1 MYKANP
7 VKLNLREKEIIIYNH
22 NKRREKTSFQ
32 QTKFQRIYILST
44 NQPTKKKLTNQPTY
58 YLPHVFEQKGSSLFK
73 AFQFLSNIA
82 ITGASAAVAAAA
94 TA

>member
-22 NKRREKTSFQ
+22 NKRREKN
-32 QTKFQRIYILST
+32 KFST
-44 NQPTKKKLTNQPTY
+44 NKISKDIHTINKSTNKEKLTNQPTY

-82 ITGASAAVAAAA
+82 ITGAAAAAAA

>member
-22 NKRREKTSFQ
+22 NKRREKTTSCQ

-44 NQPTKKKLTNQPTY
+44 NQPKKTNQPTY

-82 ITGASAAVAAAA
+82 TTGTAAAVAAAA
-94 TA
+94 AA